1 MINFTNTKEFCRMA
15 RIKIYLDNCAYNRPF
30 DNQTQIKVALEA
42 EAKRHIQRLIVEKAV
57 DLVYS
62 YVNRFE
68 NDDNPIT
75 ARKNSINEFFQNAA
89 YYIDSRYAE
98 TVEEKAV
105 AIMGSKIK
113 PRDALHIACAI
124 ESGCTCFITTD
135 KPLLKYASGGILVCD
150 PIQFLDYFEENRNE

>member
-1 MINFTNTKEFCRMA
+1 MA
-15 RIKIYLDNCAYNRPF
+15 KIKVYLDNCAYNRPF
-30 DNQTQIKVALEA
+30 DDQTQIKVALEA
-42 EAKRHIQRLIVEKAV
+42 EAKRHIQWLIVEKTV

-75 ARKNSINEFFQNAA
+75 ARKNSINEFFRNAT
-89 YYIDSRYAE
+89 YYVDSSYAE

-113 PRDALHIACAI
+113 PRDAMHIACAI
-124 ESGCTCFITTD
+124 EGDCNCFITTD
-135 KPLLKYASGGILVCD
+135 KVLLKYASEKILICD
-150 PIQFLDYFEENRNE
+150 PIRFLDYYEENK